1 MRWQLRIEPRAEH
14 ELLSLPD
21 DARRRVFRRID
32 RLQVEPRPA
41 GCRKLAGRE
50 GVYRI
55 RVGDYRVLY
64 RIEDEVLV
72 VMVIRIGHRHELT
85 YIL

>member
-32 RLQVEPRPA
+32 RLQVEPCPA

-55 RVGDYRVLY
+55 RVGDYRIIY
-64 RIEDEVLV
+64 QIEDAALLVLV
-72 VMVIRIGHRHELT
+72 IAVGHRRDI
-85 YIL
+85 YR